1 LTLCCH
7 KLVIED
13 AAPTQ
18 VKTIAKSVKIL
29 EGINLKYNKIR
40 SYVKL
45 LTNGKKKHF

>member
-18 VKTIAKSVKIL
+18 VKTIAKTVEIL
-29 EGINLKYNKIR
+29 HRINLKYNKIR
-40 SYVKL
+40 SYIKL
-45 LTNGKKKHF
+45 